1 MALTPEYLQG
11 LPEELE
17 NLTMQFEADIIADIS
32 RRIAKAGGITDTAE
46 YQMMILKE
54 MGAST
59 EYLEKLISEYT
70 GYSEE
75 LVRQMIFDA
84 AQTDSDFYESVYARA
99 NRPYVPF
106 EYNEYLQGLAVAAVN
121 QTCGELTNFT
131 RTMGFSARGT
141 DGRIYFKS
149 CADTYRSAMD
159 KAHTLV
165 VYGGADYMTAVR
177 MATKEITAAGLQ
189 FVDYASGVRNH
200 ADVAVRRA
208 LLTGVSQMT
217 GKVSERNAEQLD
229 TDVVE
234 VSAHAGARPDHAV
247 WQGKWFS
254 LKGKDKRYPLLAA
267 ATGYGSVTGL
277 KGANCRHDFYPVIP
291 GIDEPAYTA
300 EQLRHIDP
308 PPVTI
313 DGKTYTYYE
322 AEQRQRA
329 FERAIRKIKREII
342 AADASHDEEMF
353 TAKSVLLRRQKEAYG
368 EFSKQAGLLPR
379 IERTGVAEYGR
390 SISAKAVWADRKA
403 SKEILDDV
411 LTSDSLGGKIIGKIQ
426 KTADRVKEK
435 IHDLPRRASYSE
447 LPADYRTRFESGLAG
462 SHDIVKNVVAKVRD
476 NTNFVISDNK
486 RSFYSS
492 FGDYVKINLERPPST
507 MAHELF
513 HKYDVENK
521 FTRHSVFNKAL
532 NKDYAALKNASNGDI
547 KQYLFDKY
555 PDAFTFNQFDGNRY
569 FKPKYRGISDIIS
582 GITNDD
588 INLGFHHKKAYWEA
602 NSSRKVK
609 EAFAQTGRIYYD
621 NDPDVIAMFN
631 ELFPS
636 FSHNVF
642 VKLPK

>member
-1 MALTPEYLQG
+1 MALSPEYLQG

-70 GYSEE
+70 GYSEKIIK
-75 LVRQMIFDA
+75 QMIFDA
-84 AQTDSDFYESVYARA
+84 AQTDSDFYGSVYSRV

-106 EYNEYLQGLAVAAVN
+106 EHNEYLQQLAVAAVN

-159 KAHTLV
+159 KAFTLTAL
-165 VYGGADYMTAVR
+165 GGMDYLSAVR
-177 MATKEITAAGLQ
+177 MAAKELTASGLQ

-217 GKVSERNAEQLD
+217 GKIAERNAQELD

-234 VSAHAGARPDHAV
+234 VSAHAGARPDHAA
-247 WQGKWFS
+247 WQGKWYS
-254 LKGKDKRYPLLAA
+254 LKGRDKRYPLLAS

-291 GIDEPAYTA
+291 GISEPSYTA
-300 EQLRHIDP
+300 EELRNIDP

-329 FERAIRKIKREII
+329 FERAIRKTKREII
-342 AADASHDEEMF
+342 AADASGDKDMF

-368 EFSKQAGLLPR
+368 KFSKQAGLLPR
-379 IERTGVAEYGR
+379 IERTGVAEYGH
-390 SISAKAVWADRKA
+390 SISTKSVWADRKETLKSSA
-403 SKEILDDV
+403 AALTTAGNGGIINSSGKMSAFKNDWSEALPQTHSKKELNEIVSYAKSKNIRIYNPRAFDGDTDILKSHIDNISSLREQYNIKKNITIAFQSMDDDDFAETKKRTITFNLKTLRNKTVTNSNLQKDNYLSSNNYLGISSHEMGHIIAHTYGEKGLDIAKQAYFNV
-411 LTSDSLGGKIIGKIQ
+411 FGEKLSDDAILNYLEDNVSLYSTTEYVTINGKKRTYIEIIPEMLGKY
-426 KTADRVKEK
+426 TAG
-435 IHDLPRRASYSE
+435 
-447 LPADYRTRFESGLAG
+447 ES
-462 SHDIVKNVVAKVRD
+462 
-476 NTNFVISDNK
+476 
-486 RSFYSS
+486 
-492 FGDYVKINLERPPST
+492 
-507 MAHELF
+507 
-513 HKYDVENK
+513 NK
-521 FTRHSVFNKAL
+521 FT
-532 NKDYAALKNASNGDI
+532 
-547 KQYLFDKY
+547 
-555 PDAFTFNQFDGNRY
+555 
-569 FKPKYRGISDIIS
+569 
-582 GITNDD
+582 
-588 INLGFHHKKAYWEA
+588 E
-602 NSSRKVK
+602 
-609 EAFAQTGRIYYD
+609 E
-621 NDPDVIAMFN
+621 
-631 ELFPS
+631 
-636 FSHNVF
+636 F
-642 VKLPK
+642 VKILKGLI

>member
-1 MALTPEYLQG
+1 MALSPEYLQG

-32 RRIAKAGGITDTAE
+32 RRIAKAGSITDTAE

-59 EYLEKLISEYT
+59 EYLEKRISEYT

-149 CADTYRSAMD
+149 CADTYRAAMD

-329 FERAIRKIKREII
+329 FERAIRKTKREII

-403 SKEILDDV
+403 NISAAAGLTNGAVSDTIERAIKARDFKSVSKYVKRDMALSI
-411 LTSDSLGGKIIGKIQ
+411 DSL
-426 KTADRVKEK
+426 
-435 IHDLPRRASYSE
+435 SE
-447 LPADYRTRFESGLAG
+447 LPAENLKTVVSALHSLNREFPSLSGFIDAVDLTDIGEIAKASIVFSGDKPKVTLKLSKQFFTDYSVTEMNEIIKELSVANEFAG
-462 SHDIVKNVVAKVRD
+462 KQSVYDILKHEYVH
-476 NTNFVISDNK
+476 FVEYQK
-486 RSFYSS
+486 TLLKY
-492 FGDYVKINLERPPST
+492 GD
-507 MAHELF
+507 
-513 HKYDVENK
+513 
-521 FTRHSVFNKAL
+521 
-532 NKDYAALKNASNGDI
+532 DYAASSSSLDRFELCDSIQKTVFKNLGLEHNEQVIEHYVSTYATVNSAEFVAEA
-547 KQYLFDKY
+547 Y
-555 PDAFTFNQFDGNRY
+555 
-569 FKPKYRGISDIIS
+569 SS
-582 GITNDD
+582 NDD
-588 INLGFHHKKAYWEA
+588 NII
-602 NSSRKVK
+602 V
-609 EAFAQTGRIYYD
+609 
-621 NDPDVIAMFN
+621 N
-631 ELFPS
+631 ELKR
-636 FSHNVF
+636 VL
-642 VKLPK
+642 KKKWRL